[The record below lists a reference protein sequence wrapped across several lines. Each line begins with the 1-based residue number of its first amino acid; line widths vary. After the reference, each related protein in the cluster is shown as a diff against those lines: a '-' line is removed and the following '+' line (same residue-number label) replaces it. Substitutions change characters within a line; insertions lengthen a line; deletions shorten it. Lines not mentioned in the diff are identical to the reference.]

1 MELIEQ
7 ILSQSNL
14 KEAICR
20 VKINKGAPGVNK
32 RTVDELDSYFKKHQ
46 AEIKDAIMKM
56 NIVHKLFV
64 ESIYL
69 KQMARNGL

>member
-20 VKINKGAPGVNK
+20 VEINKGAPGV
-32 RTVDELDSYFKKHQ
+32 DKKQ
-46 AEIKDAIMKM
+46 LMNLIAISRSIKQKSKM
-56 NIVHKLFV
+56 Q
-64 ESIYL
+64 S
-69 KQMARNGL
+69 